1 MCIRDSCVDLA
12 DDSFRD
18 SSARIIPG
26 VNGRVPV
33 VGREFVGSRCGAGGG
48 DGDEPLMTGILDS
61 SSGMV
66 VVKGDPGPVAAG
78 DCMVSLACCG
88 KRGVSGEGSGGD
100 GIGSTGV
107 VDDVNR
113 VNVGC

>member
-1 MCIRDSCVDLA
+1 
-12 DDSFRD
+12 
-18 SSARIIPG
+18 
-26 VNGRVPV
+26 
-33 VGREFVGSRCGAGGG
+33 
-48 DGDEPLMTGILDS
+48 MTGILDPS
-61 SSGMV
+61 NGRV
-66 VVKGDPGPVAAG
+66 VVKSDPGPVAAG

-88 KRGVSGEGSGGD
+88 KRAVSGDDSGGD